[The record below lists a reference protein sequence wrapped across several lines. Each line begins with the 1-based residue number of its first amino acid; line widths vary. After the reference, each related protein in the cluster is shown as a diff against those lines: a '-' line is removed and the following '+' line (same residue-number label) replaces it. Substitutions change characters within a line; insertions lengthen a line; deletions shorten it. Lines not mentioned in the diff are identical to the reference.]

1 MGETNRIEYKQQL
14 TNGLEKEVIAFLNYN
29 EGGIIYV
36 GIDNTGN
43 VKGVSDVDGTML
55 KIKDRLVWVFLM

>member
-14 TNGLEKEVIAFLNYN
+14 TNELEKEAIAFLNYN

-36 GIDNTGN
+36 GIDNNGN
-43 VKGVSDVDGTML
+43 VKGVSDADGTML